1 MILLFL
7 FLFFVGIGGYSLP
20 NPSKLLKIRSI
31 DKKIFNI
38 SKPATLNYVM
48 IPIVGMVDT
57 FWVSKM
63 GSSNEL
69 AGAGSGDQIFTI
81 FYVLSSFLPS
91 IITPKISELNILDK
105 NDESKELISI
115 SVLLTNLMGFISTLV
130 MFFFSKDLVRAF
142 IGDKSL
148 IFNHANDYLKYR
160 SLGMCASLT
169 NALIFSIL
177 RGYLDFNNAIKINLK
192 SQLINV
198 VLDPIFM
205 KMYGLKGVAIASVLA
220 DVYCSLNYIN
230 LLIKQNR
237 YSKKITKFFNKSL
250 ELVKQGCFIQIK
262 NTLNNLMYLYINKR
276 IIEFD
281 NTGILLA
288 ANIILIKFLDLSFIT
303 FSGLYS
309 VSNIIIP
316 QEKVVNNDREAKE
329 RLILWSFVLGIVQ
342 SILLYNSQFVISL
355 MTSDVNVIN
364 ACKDLINYIIFYQ
377 IVFGHSYILEGILQ
391 GYQKFKD
398 SGVANIIS
406 LIPMLG
412 IIYISKNLGHLWL
425 GGIVTTILKCLYI
438 YRVIYDK

>member
-1 MILLFL
+1 
-7 FLFFVGIGGYSLP
+7 
-20 NPSKLLKIRSI
+20 
-31 DKKIFNI
+31 
-38 SKPATLNYVM
+38 
-48 IPIVGMVDT
+48 
-57 FWVSKM
+57 
-63 GSSNEL
+63 
-69 AGAGSGDQIFTI
+69 
-81 FYVLSSFLPS
+81 
-91 IITPKISELNILDK
+91 
-105 NDESKELISI
+105 
-115 SVLLTNLMGFISTLV
+115 
-130 MFFFSKDLVRAF
+130 
-142 IGDKSL
+142 
-148 IFNHANDYLKYR
+148 
-160 SLGMCASLT
+160 
-169 NALIFSIL
+169 
-177 RGYLDFNNAIKINLK
+177 
-192 SQLINV
+192 
-198 VLDPIFM
+198 
-205 KMYGLKGVAIASVLA
+205 
-220 DVYCSLNYIN
+220 
-230 LLIKQNR
+230 
-237 YSKKITKFFNKSL
+237 
-250 ELVKQGCFIQIK
+250 
-262 NTLNNLMYLYINKR
+262 MYLYINKR